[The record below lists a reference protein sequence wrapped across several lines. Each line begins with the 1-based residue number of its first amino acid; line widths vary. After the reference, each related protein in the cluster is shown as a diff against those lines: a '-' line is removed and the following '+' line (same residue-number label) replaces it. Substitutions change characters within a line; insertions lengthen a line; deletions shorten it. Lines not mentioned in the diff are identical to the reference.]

1 VPRSDIVDP
10 TMTAAASVRP
20 TSTLASLRATTL
32 FVLWT
37 TYGSFYFCRVNFGPA
52 VPSIRQELGF
62 TALEIGFL
70 LGAVKIGY
78 ALGQL
83 VNGQLTER
91 LGARRILGVGM
102 LGSSAM
108 TLFLAAAPTVGREGW
123 LAATIGAEVRA
134 ALAVVGI
141 HIAPSGPFALM
152 LLLAFT
158 NGWFQAAGWPPC
170 VKIAGQWFPVRS
182 RGRTM
187 GMLGTS
193 LTIGSA
199 LALLV
204 VGALL
209 QLTGGSWRSA
219 FVITAFVLA
228 ASFVHMALRLREYP
242 PDGMIAAASGQP
254 ATFQAR
260 MSLGKALGV
269 TVGNG
274 RIWVLA
280 FGLFGLDAVRYGFL
294 DWAPGHLAEVHGTG
308 VASAALKTAVFPLAG
323 ALGALSSGRLSDRYF
338 QSRRAPVCAIFLA
351 SVGLLT
357 LAYRAVVSWG
367 TLPTVTC
374 LALVGFFLYGAQIL
388 LVGTAAQDFAR
399 RGATAAAAGFVD
411 FIGHVGAFS
420 GDVVTAWMLKHHGW
434 GGAIGWWAAAG
445 LAAAALVATLWR
457 ARPLDDTEPPSSHPA
472 SR

>member
-1 VPRSDIVDP
+1 
-10 TMTAAASVRP
+10 MTAAASVRP
-20 TSTLASLRATTL
+20 PSTLASLRATTL

-37 TYGSFYFCRVNFGPA
+37 TYGSFYFCRVNFGPS

-62 TALEIGFL
+62 TAIEIGFL
-70 LGAVKIGY
+70 LGAVKLGY

-102 LGSSAM
+102 LGSSVV
-108 TLFLAAAPTVGREGW
+108 TLLLAAAPTLGRDGREGW
-123 LAATIGAEVRA
+123 FVA
-134 ALAVVGI
+134 ALAGDVRTALAAVGI
-141 HIAPSGPFALM
+141 HIAASGPFALM
-152 LLLAFT
+152 LLLAFV

-170 VKIAGQWFPVRS
+170 VKIAGRWFPVES

-187 GMLGTS
+187 GVLGTS

-199 LALLV
+199 VALLV

-228 ASFVHMALRLREYP
+228 LSFVHMALRLREYP
-242 PDGMIAAASGQP
+242 PAAGAVGGRAKPSVRPARIALS
-254 ATFQAR
+254 
-260 MSLGKALGV
+260 KALAI
-269 TVGNG
+269 TLGNG

-294 DWAPGHLAEVHGTG
+294 DWAPGHLAQVHGTG

-338 QSRRAPVCAIFLA
+338 QSRRAPVCAILLTG
-351 SVGLLT
+351 VGLLT
-357 LAYRAVVSWG
+357 LAYRLVVGWG

-374 LALVGFFLYGAQIL
+374 LALVGFCLYGAQIL

-411 FIGHVGAFS
+411 FMGHVGAFS
-420 GDVVTAWMLKHHGW
+420 GDVVTAWMLKHYGW
-434 GGAIGWWAAAG
+434 GGAIGWWAGAG

-457 ARPLDDTEPPSSHPA
+457 AQPLDDAEVAVH
-472 SR
+472 